1 MDAKAEVED
10 AERALLL
17 SKDELEAA
25 LKQSALEKLPCQGN
39 GTQVRGVG
47 TKAAV
52 EAAELALS
60 SASNLF

>member
-25 LKQSALEKLPCQGN
+25 LNSPRFEKQPCQGN
-39 GTQVRGVG
+39 GTYRLEGWH
-47 TKAAV
+47 
-52 EAAELALS
+52 
-60 SASNLF
+60 

>member
-39 GTQVRGVG
+39 GTSG
-47 TKAAV
+47 
-52 EAAELALS
+52 
-60 SASNLF
+60 